1 MLSIPQLDKLVAI
14 NKSTKQNS
22 FSYYMSI
29 TGYTILSLILF
40 LIGLFCIA
48 MPFFADK
55 VFPFHLLS
63 KIENTTGVIE
73 ALGGKGETGSFAFG
87 VKILM
92 VVCGL
97 LALFLGSMVN
107 AVKNR
112 NKIIQNTSTSIK
124 EILKAN
130 EKELQDSLKA
140 GNKIEESLVARAAKA
155 LNFEA
160 E

>member
-14 NKSTKQNS
+14 NKTTKQNN
-22 FSYYMSI
+22 FTYYMSV

-40 LIGLFCIA
+40 LMGLFFIA

-63 KIENTTGVIE
+63 KIENTTTVIE
-73 ALGGKGETGSFAFG
+73 TLGGKGETSSFAFG

-97 LALFLGSMVN
+97 LAIFLGSMFN

-112 NKIIQNTSTSIK
+112 NKIIQNTSSSIK
-124 EILKAN
+124 EILQAN

-140 GNKIEESLVARAAKA
+140 GNKVEESLIARAAKA
-155 LNFEA
+155 LNFE
-160 E
+160 